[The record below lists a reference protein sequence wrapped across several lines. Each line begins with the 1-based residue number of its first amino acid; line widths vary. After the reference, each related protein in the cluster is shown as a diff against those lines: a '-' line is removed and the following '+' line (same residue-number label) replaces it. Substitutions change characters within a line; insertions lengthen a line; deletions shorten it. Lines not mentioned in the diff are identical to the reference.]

1 MAVYKLF
8 PSKDA
13 SIYSGY
19 PAMNAGLDPILDV
32 ANLVT
37 NINPVAK
44 VARSLIKFDQ
54 SQIEDVIDNIAKV
67 TGSWD
72 NFSGSLKLNVA
83 KATNVIL
90 KSKIEVYPISGSWNN
105 GSGQY
110 LDKPVNHTGVS
121 WVYSDYSGSN
131 KWSTGGF
138 NPLITASFSGSN
150 NAGGGVWYTGSGGY
164 EGIGPL
170 EFTQSFNLR
179 SDKDLDVNITDA
191 LRVWYSSSK
200 GLNAGKIEIENQGF
214 IVKWENN
221 KEFVTESAI
230 TPQLSY
236 YSIDTNTIYPP
247 QLEIKWDDSVYNTG
261 SLKVI
266 STPDLFVA
274 LDNNQGIFYSESI
287 NNFRLS
293 VRPEFPIRSF
303 QTASVYT
310 TNYALPSQSLYAIKD
325 LDTNEYVVDFDKE
338 FTNISCDSTGSF
350 FTVYM
355 NGLEPER
362 YYSILIQTEI
372 AGQTIVMDENYYFK
386 VVNG

>member
-37 NINPVAK
+37 DINPVAK

-110 LDKPVNHTGVS
+110 LDKPVNHTGAS
-121 WVYSDYSGSN
+121 WVYSDFSGSN

-150 NAGGGVWYTGSGGY
+150 NAGGGTWYTGSGGY

-261 SLKVI
+261 SLNVI

>member
-121 WVYSDYSGSN
+121 WVYSDFSGSN
-131 KWSTGGF
+131 KWPTAGF
-138 NPLITASFSGSN
+138 NPLLTASFSGSN
-150 NAGGGVWYTGSGGY
+150 NAGGGIWYTGSGGY

-179 SDKDLDVNITDA
+179 SDKDLDINVTDA

-200 GLNAGKIEIENQGF
+200 KLNAGKIEISNEGF
-214 IVKWENN
+214 IVKWEKD
-221 KEFVTESAI
+221 KEFITESAV

-261 SLKVI
+261 SLDVI
-266 STPDLFVA
+266 ATPDLFVA

>member
-8 PSKDA
+8 PSQDA
-13 SIYSGY
+13 SIYSAY
-19 PAMNAGLDPILDV
+19 PAMNAGLDAILDV
-32 ANLVT
+32 NNKVT
-37 NINPVAK
+37 DVNPVAQ

-54 SQIEDVIDNIAKV
+54 SQIDDVIDNIAKV

-90 KSKIEVYPISGSWNN
+90 ESKIEVYPISGSWNN

-261 SLKVI
+261 SLNVI

>member
-121 WVYSDYSGSN
+121 WVYSDFSGSN
-131 KWSTGGF
+131 KWPTAGF
-138 NPLITASFSGSN
+138 NPLITASYSGSN

>member
-72 NFSGSLKLNVA
+72 NWSGSLKLNVA

-90 KSKIEVYPISGSWNN
+90 NSNIEVFPISGSWNN

-110 LDKPVNHTGVS
+110 MDKPVNHTGVS

-131 KWSTGGF
+131 KWPTGGF

-170 EFTQSFNLR
+170 KFTQSFNLR
-179 SDKDLDVNITDA
+179 SDKDLDVNVTDA

-200 GLNAGKIEIENQGF
+200 NLNAGKIEIENQGF
-214 IVKWENN
+214 IVKWETS
-221 KEFVTESAI
+221 KEFVTESAV

-261 SLKVI
+261 SLNVI
-266 STPDLFVA
+266 ATPDLFVA

-338 FTNISCDSTGSF
+338 FTKISCDSTGSF
-350 FTVYM
+350 FKVYM

-372 AGQTIVMDENYYFK
+372 EGQTIVMDENYYFK

>member
-8 PSKDA
+8 PSQDA
-13 SIYSGY
+13 SIYSAY
-19 PAMNAGLDPILDV
+19 PAMNAGLDAILDV
-32 ANLVT
+32 NNKVT
-37 NINPVAK
+37 DVNPVAQ

-121 WVYSDYSGSN
+121 WVYSDFSGSN
-131 KWSTGGF
+131 KWPTAGF
-138 NPLITASFSGSN
+138 SPLLTASFSGSN
-150 NAGGGVWYTGSGGY
+150 NAGGGIWYTGSGGY

-179 SDKDLDVNITDA
+179 SDKDLDINVTDA

-200 GLNAGKIEIENQGF
+200 NLNAGKIEISNEGF
-214 IVKWENN
+214 IVKWEKD
-221 KEFVTESAI
+221 KEFITESAV

-261 SLKVI
+261 SLDVI
-266 STPDLFVA
+266 ATPDLFVA

-362 YYSILIQTEI
+362 YYCILIQTEI

>member
-8 PSKDA
+8 PSQDA
-13 SIYSGY
+13 SIYSAY
-19 PAMNAGLDPILDV
+19 PAMNTGLDPILDV
-32 ANLVT
+32 NNKVT
-37 NINPVAK
+37 DINPVAQ
-44 VARSLIKFDQ
+44 VARSLVKFDQ
-54 SQIEDVIDNIAKV
+54 SQINDVINNIAKV
-67 TGSWD
+67 TGSW
-72 NFSGSLKLNVA
+72 NSFSGSLKLNVS
-83 KATNVIL
+83 KATNVVL
-90 KSKIEVYPISGSWNN
+90 KSNIEVYPISGSWNN

-110 LDKPVNHTGVS
+110 LDKPTNTTGVS

-131 KWSTGGF
+131 KWSTGGW

-150 NAGGGVWYTGSGGY
+150 NAGGGTWYTGSGGY

-179 SDKDLDVNITDA
+179 SNKDLNVNVTDA
-191 LRVWYSSSK
+191 LRVWYSSSM
-200 GLNAGKIEIENQGF
+200 GLNAGKIEIANEGF
-214 IVKWENN
+214 IVKWETD
-221 KEFVTESAI
+221 KEFITSSAVS
-230 TPQLSY
+230 PQLSY
-236 YSIDTNTIYPP
+236 YSTDTNTIYPP
-247 QLEIKWDDSVYNTG
+247 QLEIKWDDSVYETG
-261 SLKVI
+261 SLDVI

-274 LDNNQGIFYSESI
+274 LDNNQGVFYSESI

-325 LDTNEYVVDFDKE
+325 LDTNEFVVDFDKE

-362 YYSILIQTEI
+362 YYCILIQTEI

>member
-261 SLKVI
+261 SLNVI

>member
-37 NINPVAK
+37 DINPVAK

-261 SLKVI
+261 SLDVI
-266 STPDLFVA
+266 ATPDLFVA

>member
-200 GLNAGKIEIENQGF
+200 GLNAGKMQIENQGF

-261 SLKVI
+261 SLNVI

>member
-1 MAVYKLF
+1 
-8 PSKDA
+8 
-13 SIYSGY
+13 
-19 PAMNAGLDPILDV
+19 MNTGLDPILDV
-32 ANLVT
+32 ANFVT
-37 NINPVAK
+37 ETNPVAK
-44 VARSLIKFDQ
+44 VARSLVKFDQ
-54 SQIEDVIDNIAKV
+54 LEIENVIDSIAKV
-67 TGSWD
+67 TGSW
-72 NFSGSLKLNVA
+72 NNWSGSLKLNVA

-90 KSKIEVYPISGSWNN
+90 ESKIEVYPLSGSWNN

-110 LDKPVNHTGVS
+110 LDSPANTTGAS
-121 WVYSDYSGSN
+121 WVFTDFSGSN
-131 KWSTGGF
+131 KWPTGGYA
-138 NPLITASFSGSN
+138 PLLTSSFSGSN
-150 NAGGGVWYTGSGGY
+150 NAGGGIWYTGSGGY
-164 EGIGPL
+164 PGIGPL

-179 SDKDLDVNITDA
+179 SDKDLDINVTDA

-200 GLNAGKIEIENQGF
+200 NINQGKIEIANEGF
-214 IVKWENN
+214 IVKWETSR
-221 KEFVTESAI
+221 EFITESAI

-236 YSIDTNTIYPP
+236 YSVDTNTIYPP
-247 QLEIKWDDSVYNTG
+247 QLEIKWDDSIYNTG
-261 SLKVI
+261 SLNVI
-266 STPDLFVA
+266 NTPDLFVA
-274 LDNNQGIFYSESI
+274 LDNNQGVFYSESI

-325 LDTNEYVVDFDKE
+325 LDTNEFVVEFDKE
-338 FTNISCDSTGSF
+338 FTNISCDATGSF

-362 YYSILIQTEI
+362 YYCILIQTEI

>member
-37 NINPVAK
+37 DINPVAK

-110 LDKPVNHTGVS
+110 LDKPVNHTGAS
-121 WVYSDYSGSN
+121 WVYSDFSGSN

-150 NAGGGVWYTGSGGY
+150 NAGGGTWYTGSGGY